1 MAKISLTEQFLSKD
15 NFLKAYRRISLK
27 NSSGG
32 IDQVSVADFGKNL
45 DKNIQRLQK
54 QILEGSYIPQPVS
67 AIRIP
72 KFNEQNEW
80 RELGLPT
87 VADKVVQAALL
98 QIVEPLAEK
107 IFFDTS
113 YGYRSGK
120 GHYKAIRRVEHNLR
134 YEHKNWS
141 GHRDIDNFF
150 DTLDHNLL
158 IKQFSDIVKGESVLI
173 ELVALWCRM
182 GLVEKNGKW
191 RNVEAGVRQG
201 HIISPLLANLYL
213 HSLDKFVSGIN
224 VKWVRYA
231 DDYLIQG
238 NSKEEIEDADARI
251 IDFLNKSLSLRVN
264 NIPNPISNIENGFA
278 FLGVYFCREKRSI
291 AQHKLEKMHKKINW
305 ALSDKNSK
313 PFEAVMQNI
322 NHMVDGWRRYY
333 GFLDPTEQFS
343 KIQHELESSFI
354 AFAAKKIKKGLWD
367 NKLPENRPFPL
378 LITDNNPH
386 AGFKKMREL
395 WHEALKTNNTF
406 KIEGIKKVVDKKISR
421 RRRKYWREQAQS
433 TDLVITTPGCF
444 IGKRG
449 ERVIVRK
456 NQQITTEM
464 PAIRL
469 TGLTVGARGVSLSG
483 DVIEL
488 CIEKDIYIHFVDELG
503 RVIAIVA
510 PPTGNSGEISLL
522 QATERN
528 TERGLY
534 LAKMFVIGKVKN
546 QFALLKY
553 YHKYRINRENGFG
566 TCLRERQLQ
575 MEYLIREI
583 KNLASFTTPETFRQQ
598 LMGLEGAFA
607 THYWATIKNLFHN
620 GITFNGRMREGAR
633 DIVNSALNYGYG
645 ILYSRV
651 LNALI
656 KSGLNPVSGFLH
668 SFQHGKPVLVY
679 DLIEEFRAEVVDRGI
694 FTLLRRGEKLFQE
707 DDGMLT
713 PESRKK
719 IARAVIR
726 RLSSETYYY
735 SRRFILEDVIRE
747 QALSIKKHLTGI
759 HDYRPYLS
767 RW

>member
-1 MAKISLTEQFLSKD
+1 MTHQSLSDRFLSKD
-15 NFLKAYRRISLK
+15 NFLRAFRRVSIK
-27 NSSGG
+27 NSRGG
-32 IDQVSVADFGKNL
+32 IDKVSVEDFGKNL
-45 DKNIQRLQK
+45 DKNILLLQK
-54 QILEGSYIPQPVS
+54 QLKEGAYIPHPVS
-67 AIRIP
+67 SIHIP
-72 KFNEQNEW
+72 KFNDQNEW

-87 VADKVVQAALL
+87 VADKIVQAALL
-98 QIVEPLAEK
+98 QAVEPVAEK
-107 IFFDTS
+107 IFLDTS
-113 YGYRSGK
+113 YGYRPGK

-134 YEHKNWS
+134 YEHKKWA

-150 DTLDHNLL
+150 DTLDHGLL
-158 IKQFSDIVKGESVLI
+158 LKQFSDIVKGESLLI

-182 GLVEKNGKW
+182 GLVEKNGRW

-213 HSLDKFVSGIN
+213 HPLDKFASGMSI
-224 VKWVRYA
+224 KWLRYA

-238 NSKEEIEDADARI
+238 DSKEEIENAAAQI
-251 IDFLNKSLSLRVN
+251 IDFLKNELSLAVN
-264 NIPNPISNIENGFA
+264 NNANPVNSIEDGFV
-278 FLGVYFCREKRSI
+278 FLGIHFCGEKRSI
-291 AQHKLEKMHKKINW
+291 AQQKIAKIQRKIDW
-305 ALSDKNSK
+305 LFSDKNNK
-313 PFEAVMQNI
+313 PLESVIRSITEMSE
-322 NHMVDGWRRYY
+322 GWRRYY

-343 KIQHELESSFI
+343 KIQGNLESSFV
-354 AFAAKKIKKGLWD
+354 AFVTKKIKHGLWCS
-367 NKLPENRPFPL
+367 KLPENLQFPL
-378 LITDNNPH
+378 LITENNPR
-386 AGFKKMREL
+386 AGFNKMKEL
-395 WHEALKTNNTF
+395 WHEALKANN
-406 KIEGIKKVVDKKISR
+406 KCNIETIKKAIDNKVST
-421 RRRKYWREQAQS
+421 RRRKYRREQAQS

-488 CIEKDIYIHFVDELG
+488 CMEKDIYIHFVDELG
-503 RVIAIVA
+503 RVIAVIA

-528 TERGLY
+528 TKKGLH
-534 LAKMFVIGKVKN
+534 LAKMFVLGKVKN

-566 TCLRERQLQ
+566 TCFREGQIQ
-575 MEYLIREI
+575 MERLIREI
-583 KNLASFTTPETFRQQ
+583 KNLASLITPETLRQQ

-607 THYWATIKNLFHN
+607 VHYWAIVKKLFQN
-620 GITFNGRMREGAR
+620 GVAFDGRKREGAR

-668 SFQHGKPVLVY
+668 SFQQGKPVLVY

-694 FTLLRRGEKLFQE
+694 FTIFRRGEKLFQS

-719 IARAVIR
+719 IARAVVR
-726 RLSSETYYY
+726 RLSSETYYTG
-735 SRRFILEDVIRE
+735 RKFVVEDVIRE
-747 QALSIKKHLTGI
+747 QALNIKKHLNGMC
-759 HDYRPYLS
+759 DYRPYLS